1 MRAKGLV
8 LVVQLVL
15 VVLGGI
21 PGSRFGVLLGT
32 DAACGKMATN
42 KRTSS
47 EAFEYFDAQVEEN
60 FVGQYKVV
68 QDLRGALRDHL
79 EVSNSPMVLHLVGPS
94 GTGKSYLAEL
104 LAKSLFDDCR
114 AFSLQMLGGIR
125 SSLTGVLDSLP
136 SVFDGW
142 GIKATGKRLIEQA
155 TRRNCDTTEHLDD
168 WRQACGI
175 VYTAFHDDS
184 FETSNGNKQ
193 LLSQFLES
201 AALELKKEPYSVLI
215 LDDFNFCKR
224 DCGTMLKNLLS
235 QHIVTSRSGEVVS
248 ASRAVIVLCSD
259 LTDMGLVLDS
269 SQDYE
274 SAIQLVEDAAETF
287 WGRDSV
293 LITKSVHLPFAPL
306 QPAEFTK
313 IIDSIV
319 RSTSA
324 VVEARVNKY
333 LGTAEGN
340 KAHEWAGRLICDE
353 NTKQQIID
361 MLHTD
366 IEIINARAITEVFKQ
381 SILHALVSP
390 TPIEKRLGP
399 FKMGSTTLF
408 SNKDV
413 VVRIRTSTSRFA
425 LELEV
430 N

>member
-104 LAKSLFDDCR
+104 LAKSLFDDCQ

-125 SSLTGVLDSLP
+125 SSVTGVLNSLP
-136 SVFDGW
+136 SVLNGW
-142 GIKATGKRLIEQA
+142 GIKAKCKRLIERA
-155 TRRNCDTTEHLDD
+155 TTRNCDTTEHLDD

-201 AALELKKEPYSVLI
+201 AALELKKEPHSVLI

-224 DCGTMLKNLLS
+224 DCGTMLKTLLS
-235 QHIVTSRSGEVVS
+235 QHIITSRSGEVIS
-248 ASRAVIVLCSD
+248 ASRAVIVFCSD
-259 LTDMGLVLDS
+259 LTDMGLVLDR

-274 SAIQLVEDAAETF
+274 SAVRLVEDAAETF

-306 QPAEFTK
+306 QTAEFK
-313 IIDSIV
+313 RIIDSIV
-319 RSTSA
+319 RSTFA
-324 VVEARVNKY
+324 VVVARVNKY
-333 LGTAEGN
+333 LAGGD